1 MCNDGQ
7 GTAEQVILAT
17 GGYDHSIKLWQAHTG
32 VCQRTVQHTDSKE
45 PYRTGRK
52 VNRSIFMW
60 YNKSVYQQVNALDI
74 TPDKQLIAAAG
85 YQHIRMYDLSS
96 TNPSPVIN
104 YEGVSKN
111 VTGVGFQEEGKW
123 MYTGG
128 EDCSAR
134 IWDLRSRN
142 LQCQR
147 IFQVSAPVNCVCL
160 HPNQAELVVGD
171 QSGVIHLWDLKT
183 DHNEQLVM
191 MLDRQ
196 FRLSRC
202 PVKKNLKSS
211 STRNQVKVSDLSDL
225 ACQGRKRG
233 ARNLGGHRATRAK
246 SLGSSS
252 TIQGCRST
260 PENQVRR
267 PCKDHLALMKLKTSV
282 FSFFCQIPE
291 AEASIQDIA
300 IDPEGLHMA
309 AVNNRGHCYIWS
321 LTGGVGE
328 EPTKLN
334 PKQKIDAHMRYALK
348 CKFSPDSNLL
358 VTTSA
363 DMTVRIWKTSN
374 FTLMRELKLEA
385 QRWVWDAAFSAD
397 STYIL
402 TASSDGVAR
411 LWNVET
417 GTVEREYSGHQ
428 KAITSLAF
436 RDELVKE

>member
-45 PYRTGRK
+45 PYRT
-52 VNRSIFMW
+52 
-60 YNKSVYQQVNALDI
+60 VYQQVNALDI

-183 DHNEQLVM
+183 DHNEQLVT

-196 FRLSRC
+196 FHISRC
-202 PVKKNLKSS
+202 PVKK
-211 STRNQVKVSDLSDL
+211 
-225 ACQGRKRG
+225 
-233 ARNLGGHRATRAK
+233 
-246 SLGSSS
+246 
-252 TIQGCRST
+252 
-260 PENQVRR
+260 E
-267 PCKDHLALMKLKTSV
+267 
-282 FSFFCQIPE
+282 FE
-291 AEASIQDIA
+291 
-300 IDPEGLHMA
+300 
-309 AVNNRGHCYIWS
+309 
-321 LTGGVGE
+321 
-328 EPTKLN
+328 
-334 PKQKIDAHMRYALK
+334 
-348 CKFSPDSNLL
+348 KFLDSYCLL